1 MENLSIT
8 IYTCCASF
16 FMFIKENLK
25 ETAFNYCAQ
34 WSVVADQKTAF
45 SIISM
50 DVTIWRIPLKGMTS
64 TKRNAHP
71 SPLPL
76 TAASKENCPPENCPL
91 TIIAPTQ
98 ANSPK
103 RVLRVKWVKICIV
116 YEYYNIRVLQLRSKN
131 RFTSI
136 YFLQILTKPCRT
148 PLIREQLSLN
158 ASWFSS
164 ARMQKK
170 K

>member
-1 MENLSIT
+1 MVRCRRSKDWFFYNFNGRHHMK
-8 IYTCCASF
+8 ASSKRNDF
-16 FMFIKENLK
+16 H
-25 ETAFNYCAQ
+25 
-34 WSVVADQKTAF
+34 
-45 SIISM
+45 
-50 DVTIWRIPLKGMTS
+50 
-64 TKRNAHP
+64 KRNAHS

-76 TAASKENCPPENCPL
+76 TTASEENCPPENCPL
-91 TIIAPTQ
+91 TIIGPTQ

-116 YEYYNIRVLQLRSKN
+116 YEYYDIRVLQLRSKN

-136 YFLQILTKPCRT
+136 YFLQILTKPCRA

-164 ARMQKK
+164 AIKQKNTIFWKNWFGK
-170 K
+170 KFKKTS